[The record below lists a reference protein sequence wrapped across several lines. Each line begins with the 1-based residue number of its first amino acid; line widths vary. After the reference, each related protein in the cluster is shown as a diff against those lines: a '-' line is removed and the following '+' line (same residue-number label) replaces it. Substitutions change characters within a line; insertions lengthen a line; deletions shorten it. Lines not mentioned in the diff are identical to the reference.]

1 MLPVQPALQINHHAL
16 LPLRVHAEL
25 AWKVLLLCVTVRC
38 WACPPWS
45 DHQPLSVTERADVW
59 EKPGERTCKG
69 VRVKEPHFG
78 DLEQTAVWHPTAL
91 RFCRLPGCEGVSE
104 CAYKPTCTTSRTQ
117 TGLDAIRPMINYSK
131 TGKNRNVP
139 SRPLPLPLRTLP
151 VEIEIG
157 LIGGRPET
165 AH

>member
-1 MLPVQPALQINHHAL
+1 MRSFPCACTPSLRGKFSFCALRCVAGPALPGPII
-16 LPLRVHAEL
+16 
-25 AWKVLLLCVTVRC
+25 
-38 WACPPWS
+38 S
-45 DHQPLSVTERADVW
+45 PLSYTKRLW
-59 EKPGERTCKG
+59 S
-69 VRVKEPHFG
+69 PHFG
-78 DLEQTAVWHPTAL
+78 DLEQTAVWHQTAL
-91 RFCRLPGCEGVSE
+91 RFCRLPGSEGVSE

-117 TGLDAIRPMINYSK
+117 TGPDAIRPMINYSK

-139 SRPLPLPLRTLP
+139 SQPLPLRTLP